1 MLDSMRQEMRA
12 VLEDNILSFWKD
24 KMTDWG
30 QGGFYGRITGTDRLE
45 PQAVKGAVLNARILW
60 TFSSAYRLLQK
71 LEYLE
76 IATRAKRVI
85 IDCFYDQEQGGIFW
99 SLDYTGRPLDTKKQ
113 IYALGFAIYGL
124 SEYHRATGDEEA
136 CMPFVFS
143 GVSKRIAS
151 TP

>member
-85 IDCFYDQEQGGIFW
+85 IDCFYDQEL
-99 SLDYTGRPLDTKKQ
+99 SL
-113 IYALGFAIYGL
+113 IHI
-124 SEYHRATGDEEA
+124 
-136 CMPFVFS
+136 
-143 GVSKRIAS
+143 
-151 TP
+151 